1 MEDNTQGISGDYFSN
16 VSKSDIM
23 RVVLALATEVY
34 AMRDR
39 QAVLE
44 DILLGCDIDLARLDE
59 QVVAGVDDE
68 DRLAERDAVVARVF
82 AAMAGPAR

>member
-1 MEDNTQGISGDYFSN
+1 MEDNTQRISGDYFSN
-16 VSKSDIM
+16 VSKSDMM

-39 QAVLE
+39 QNVLE
-44 DILLGCDIDLARLDE
+44 EILSGCDIDLARLDE
-59 QVVAGVDDE
+59 QVEAAVYDE
-68 DRLAERDAVVARVF
+68 NRLAERNAFVARVF